1 MRESREGRGKSE
13 TVSGHLP
20 MSDHMS
26 EISQDNPRH
35 RYSRAC
41 YLNVQSQG
49 DSYTNYDTLTLW
61 RKYAAIKMNESIM
74 T

>member
-1 MRESREGRGKSE
+1 
-13 TVSGHLP
+13 